1 MRDVGPDDGGG
12 GDACGARG
20 SRVPEPLTVHLEG
33 GLQAP
38 QTQAPSVS
46 KEGCDGRFCPLI
58 CYFYWAS
65 SPFSSSEKSLE
76 TSTREKIDR
85 KLLLCVA
92 STQKPLDSKG
102 SSMEAERPGPV
113 QERGCH
119 GRPHGC
125 HDTTDSKGAAWR
137 QRDPAQHRSGAA
149 TDGPKGAMTHWVPG
163 ILVKSCYHQRNSK
176 REMIVL
182 ITKFLGRNVFS
193 KIP

>member
-76 TSTREKIDR
+76 TSTRKKIDR

-102 SSMEAERPGPV
+102 
-113 QERGCH
+113 
-119 GRPHGC
+119 
-125 HDTTDSKGAAWR
+125 AAWR
-137 QRDPAQHRSGAA
+137 QRDPAQRRSGAA